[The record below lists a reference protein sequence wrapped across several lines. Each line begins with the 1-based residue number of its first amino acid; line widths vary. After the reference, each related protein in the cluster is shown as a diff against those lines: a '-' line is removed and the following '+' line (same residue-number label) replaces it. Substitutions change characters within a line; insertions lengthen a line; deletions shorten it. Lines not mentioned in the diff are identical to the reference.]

1 MVLRF
6 SLENEQTLPDGGPVS
21 FTVSGKRSIDIGR
34 DRHLDWTLPDPTRL
48 ISGKHC
54 EVHYRDGGY
63 WLHDVSTNGT
73 FLNGSQQRMGEPH
86 RLRNGDQITIGH
98 YIINVALDSD
108 EAMPAG
114 NKPAQTAGLVSQQH
128 ADYRELW
135 TSDRDVP
142 PPIDPQ
148 QLKIAREVARPVN
161 PGFLDW
167 AAAVPEPDVDRG
179 QRSPFRKTVDKSD
192 QGDMSW
198 AAGTAEV
205 PKQPEPRPAV
215 PAPRR
220 PLWAD
225 DDVSGRDDGFVLGSP
240 PSSSVEPQ
248 RPRAE
253 TPPPPAVQ
261 HRAAPSSAENVPSGA
276 GNNQAIEFARHL
288 AKAAGLPENF
298 FADKDA
304 AELAE
309 QFGTILRITVDNL
322 MDLLQARHQAK
333 QMTRSTNQTMIQ
345 AVENNP
351 LKFSPTAEDA
361 MRILFGPATRSYL
374 DARGAFVQGFGDLKS
389 HQLKTYMAMQHAVA
403 RLVASIDPTV
413 LAREIEA
420 ERGSGFRLGSGKGK
434 LWDAFMLRWKAQL
447 GRDSNAPIDAF
458 MLHFASF
465 YDHDGKVDKK

>member
-1 MVLRF
+1 MALRF
-6 SLENEQTLPDGGPVS
+6 SLVNEQTLPDGGPVS
-21 FTVSGKRSIDIGR
+21 FTVSGKRSVDIGR

-86 RLRNGDQITIGH
+86 RLRTGDRIVIGH
-98 YIINVALDSD
+98 YVIDVALDSD
-108 EAMPAG
+108 ENIAAG
-114 NKPAQTAGLVSQQH
+114 DRSAQSGGLVSQRH
-128 ADYRELW
+128 ADYREIW
-135 TSDRDVP
+135 NSDRDVP

-148 QLKIAREVARPVN
+148 QLKVARQTARPVN

-167 AAAVPEPDVDRG
+167 AAAVPEPDVDRSRRPPV
-179 QRSPFRKTVDKSD
+179 QTPTDTFDH
-192 QGDMSW
+192 GDMSW
-198 AAGTAEV
+198 AAGTREI
-205 PKQPEPRPAV
+205 PKPPGQAPAV
-215 PAPRR
+215 PSPRR
-220 PLWAD
+220 PLWSDEDTPGQEAPA
-225 DDVSGRDDGFVLGSP
+225 SGSMESQAPR
-240 PSSSVEPQ
+240 VEAP
-248 RPRAE
+248 
-253 TPPPPAVQ
+253 
-261 HRAAPSSAENVPSGA
+261 APSFASPQHHATPASAANAPGSESS
-276 GNNQAIEFARHL
+276 EFARHL

-304 AELAE
+304 AELGE
-309 QFGTILRITVDNL
+309 QFGAILRIAVENL

-333 QMTRSTNQTMIQ
+333 QMVRSTSQTMVQ

-361 MRILFGPATRSYL
+361 MRILFGPPTRSCL

-403 RLVASIDPTV
+403 RLLASIDPTI

-420 ERGSGFRLGSGKGK
+420 DRRSGFRLGSGKSK
-434 LWDAFMLRWKAQL
+434 LWDAFLVRWKAQF
-447 GRDSNAPIDAF
+447 GRDNQAPIDAF

>member
-21 FTVSGKRSIDIGR
+21 FTVSGKRSVDIGR

-48 ISGKHC
+48 VSGKHC
-54 EVHYRDGGY
+54 EVHYRDSGY

-86 RLRNGDQITIGH
+86 RLRNGDHIVIGH
-98 YIINVALDSD
+98 YVVNVSLDPD
-108 EAMPAG
+108 EGIAAG
-114 NKPAQTAGLVSQQH
+114 SRSADRGSAVSQQH

-135 TSDRDVP
+135 TGDRDAP

-148 QLKIAREVARPVN
+148 QLKIAREAARPVN

-179 QRSPFRKTVDKSD
+179 RRPAFGRQQTS

-198 AAGTAEV
+198 ATGASKIPKPAAE
-205 PKQPEPRPAV
+205 QAPAV
-215 PAPRR
+215 PSPRR
-220 PLWAD
+220 PLWTD
-225 DDVSGRDDGFVLGSP
+225 DDRSWREDGPASATPMPG
-240 PSSSVEPQ
+240 SVETP

-253 TPPPPAVQ
+253 RCHSRPRPHHTGPPS
-261 HRAAPSSAENVPSGA
+261 APTNASSDVGR
-276 GNNQAIEFARHL
+276 GDAIEFARHL

-304 AELAE
+304 AELGE
-309 QFGTILRITVDNL
+309 QFGVILRITVENL

-333 QMTRSTNQTMIQ
+333 QMTRSANQTTIQ

-351 LKFSPTAEDA
+351 LKFSPTAEEA

-389 HQLKTYMAMQHAVA
+389 HQLKTYMAMQHAVGQ
-403 RLVASIDPTV
+403 LVASIDPTILV
-413 LAREIEA
+413 REVEGH
-420 ERGSGFRLGSGKGK
+420 RGSSFWRGRKEPLGTPSCCAGKPSSAGM
-434 LWDAFMLRWKAQL
+434 ATR
-447 GRDSNAPIDAF
+447 R
-458 MLHFASF
+458 
-465 YDHDGKVDKK
+465 

>member
-1 MVLRF
+1 MALRF
-6 SLENEQTLPDGGPVS
+6 SLVNEQTLPDGGPVS
-21 FTVSGKRSIDIGR
+21 FTVSGERSVDIGR

-73 FLNGSQQRMGEPH
+73 FLNGSQQRMGGPH
-86 RLRNGDQITIGH
+86 RLRDGDRVVIGH
-98 YIINVALDSD
+98 YVIDVALDAD
-108 EAMPAG
+108 KGVAAG
-114 NKPAQTAGLVSQQH
+114 NKPVQAGGLVSQQH
-128 ADYRELW
+128 ADYQELW

-148 QLKIAREVARPVN
+148 QLKIAREAARPVN

-167 AAAVPEPDVDRG
+167 AAAVPEPDVDRFS
-179 QRSPFRKTVDKSD
+179 RPLPRTPEDKFD
-192 QGDMSW
+192 HGDMSW
-198 AAGTAEV
+198 AAGALNV
-205 PKQPEPRPAV
+205 PKQPEPAPVV
-215 PAPRR
+215 PSPRR

-225 DDVSGRDDGFVLGSP
+225 EDLSEHEP
-240 PSSSVEPQ
+240 PQPASVEPH
-248 RPRAE
+248 RPPAE
-253 TPPPPAVQ
+253 TPSPYPAAMQQRV
-261 HRAAPSSAENVPSGA
+261 APSSAAKAPGA
-276 GNNQAIEFARHL
+276 ANGDVIEFARHL

-298 FADKDA
+298 FAGKDS
-304 AELAE
+304 AELGE
-309 QFGTILRITVDNL
+309 QFGTILRLTVENL

-333 QMTRSTNQTMIQ
+333 QMVRSTNQTMVQ

-374 DARGAFVQGFGDLKS
+374 DAPGAFVQGFGDLKS

-403 RLVASIDPTV
+403 RLVASIDPV
-413 LAREIEA
+413 VIAREVEGD
-420 ERGSGFRLGSGKGK
+420 RGSAFRLGSGKSK
-434 LWDAFMLRWKAQL
+434 LWDAYVLRWKAQL
-447 GRDSNAPIDAF
+447 GRDGNAPIDAF

-465 YDHDGKVDKK
+465 YDHDGKIDKK